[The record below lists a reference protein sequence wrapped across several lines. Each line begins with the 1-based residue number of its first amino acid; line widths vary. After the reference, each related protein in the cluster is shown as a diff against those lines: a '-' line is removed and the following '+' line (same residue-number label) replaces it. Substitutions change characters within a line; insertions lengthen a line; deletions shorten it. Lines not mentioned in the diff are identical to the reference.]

1 MSWYLYCLKNYFNF
15 SGRAT
20 RSEYWWFILIS
31 IIIGF
36 VLEIVD
42 VIIFSSSG
50 GEILG
55 FLSIIYYL
63 AVFIPGLAVLFRRLH
78 DTGRSGWWWLISLI
92 PLIGA
97 IVLIV
102 FACLDSTPDNKYG
115 KNPKGSSGE
124 SCSNESLSRLEKL
137 HELKEKGAI
146 TQEEF
151 EAKKQEL

>member
-1 MSWYLYCLKNYFNF
+1 MYGLMSYFIL
-15 SGRAT
+15 SGRGIK
-20 RSEYWWFILIS
+20 SEYWWFILIGIS
-31 IIIGF
+31 IGF
-36 VLEIVD
+36 VREIVD

-63 AVFIPGLAVLFRRLH
+63 AVFIPGLAVLFRRLQYT
-78 DTGRSGWWWLISLI
+78 DRSCWWWLICFI
-92 PLIGA
+92 PLSGA
-97 IVLIV
+97 IVLV
-102 FACLDSTPDNKYG
+102 VCACLDSTPDNKYG

-124 SCSNESLSRLEKL
+124 SCSKESLSRLEKL

-151 EAKKQEL
+151 EAKKQELLD